1 MPKGILEFD
10 LNDSDDRRDFDRVN
24 KSLDMALALWEIL
37 HNTKKKMQW
46 DVEQRNISSD
56 EALDLVWDKL
66 WEIVN
71 ERNINI
77 DELIQ

>member
-1 MPKGILEFD
+1 
-10 LNDSDDRRDFDRVN
+10 
-24 KSLDMALALWEIL
+24 
-37 HNTKKKMQW
+37 MQW

>member
-10 LNDSDDRRDFDRVN
+10 LNDSEDRRDFDRVN